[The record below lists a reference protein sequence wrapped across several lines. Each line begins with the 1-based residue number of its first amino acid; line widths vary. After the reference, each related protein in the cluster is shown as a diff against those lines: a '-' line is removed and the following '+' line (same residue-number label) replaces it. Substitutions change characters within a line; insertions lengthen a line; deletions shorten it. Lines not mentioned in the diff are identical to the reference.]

1 MAKTRPGADPQGRR
15 TILCDNDPTFVLY
28 RVAQRFGLPVVPEW
42 APWFNQELARHR
54 MIQGIEGLG
63 CSPVLIRGSKKVF
76 LKWIGRALRRR
87 QIAFP
92 EGNGPVCWSLA
103 NSFFPFGEDNQ
114 GERCCQELSEEIP
127 ATQAEGEETESCES
141 S

>member
-76 LKWIGRALRRR
+76 LKWMGRGLRQKR
-87 QIAFP
+87 ITFP
-92 EGNGPVCWSLA
+92 ESNAPVRWTLA
-103 NSFFPFGEDNQ
+103 NSFFPINERDHED
-114 GERCCQELSEEIP
+114 
-127 ATQAEGEETESCES
+127 ES
-141 S
+141 SRDASASGCASDCLTGLPAY